1 MRVIGLHTA
10 LLVLLAGATPVPG
23 AVARPSDGAEEA
35 VRDTLAKARAV
46 VLTDDSH
53 EQKVGALHELARHLM
68 DTREMGRRAIG
79 PRLAEQPAAR
89 QEEYLKLFDEL
100 IVRSYLQ
107 KLLFFRRP
115 RFAFGEAETG
125 QDVVVVQTR
134 ILTDKDEFYVD
145 YAMHQRDGAWVASD
159 VVIESVSLTQNY
171 SQQFA
176 ELLRSRS
183 FDELLALLRGKVEGL
198 RAKAAS

>member
-1 MRVIGLHTA
+1 MRAIACATA
-10 LLVLLAGATPVPG
+10 LAVLVVTASYG
-23 AVARPSDGAEEA
+23 AVAPPGGAVA
-35 VRDTLAKARAV
+35 SVRDTLTKASAV
-46 VLTDDSH
+46 VASADTR
-53 EQKVGALHELARHLM
+53 EQKLAALHELARHLM

-79 PRLAEQPAAR
+79 PRLAEQPTER
-89 QEEYLKLFDEL
+89 QEEFLSLFDEL

-107 KLLFFRRP
+107 KLLFFRQP
-115 RFAFGEAETG
+115 RFAFGEAEIG
-125 QDVVVVQTR
+125 QDPVVVHTR

-145 YAMHQRDGAWVASD
+145 YTMHQRDGAWIASD

-183 FDELLALLRGKVEGL
+183 FDELLELLRGKVEGL